1 MGANKWIGNGGGDF
15 TVLPQMC
22 LQSIFKCKEAAILSD
37 LQGNCLVYE
46 FQREGVSFVKCTQ
59 EDFFLL
65 ERGGRSFHFLALL
78 FVSSDR
84 SSLSSLI

>member
-15 TVLPQMC
+15 TVLQQMC
-22 LQSIFKCKEAAILSD
+22 LQSIFKGKEAAIHSD

-59 EDFFLL
+59 EDFCFFCLKGV
-65 ERGGRSFHFLALL
+65 GGNFIFHF
-78 FVSSDR
+78 
-84 SSLSSLI
+84 